1 MSENYGTLQGFKDYQ
16 SGRGNSTIIVDLED
30 SQIETALLIASEWLD
45 NTYRNVW
52 PGEKFGQR
60 GQVRDWPRSDAF
72 DFNKDPVD
80 YKTVPIEVE
89 RATYEA
95 ALRHILNPGSLSV
108 DWTPNRYNRVSVDGA
123 ISVQYRNFIQAS
135 EVQTRYAIID
145 QMLSVL
151 ISGQGNV
158 SDLSGRVTRV

>member
-16 SGRGNSTIIVDLED
+16 SGRGNSTTIADLDD

-45 NTYRNVW
+45 NIYRNMW
-52 PGEKFGQR
+52 SGEKFAQR
-60 GQVRDWPRSDAF
+60 EQIRDWPRSNAF

-80 YKTVPIEVE
+80 YKTVPVEVE

-95 ALRHILNPGSLSV
+95 ALRQALNPGSLSV
-108 DWTPNRYNRVSVDGA
+108 DWTPNRYNRVAVDGA
-123 ISVQYRNFIQAS
+123 ITVQYRNFIQAS

-145 QMLSVL
+145 QILSVL
-151 ISGQGNV
+151 ISGRGNV
-158 SDLSGRVTRV
+158 SELSGMVTRV